1 MTVAPTMLDE
11 LPRDLH
17 ALVLRLAGSVGSEAT
32 KNKAYLATQLG
43 RSVARPY
50 LSWKEN
56 EDGAAEATLDTYERI
71 LSVLCIWAEERG
83 IILETLTVDHLRD
96 VRDLFTRS
104 QRRKVTAVFK
114 DSCRWLYEE
123 SLTDE
128 NIAGRLRYPKRERRV
143 IDDIFA
149 TEEKAAI
156 VTSQTDLM
164 DRCGVLLLLRAGLR
178 QAELRGLQVRDVN
191 LIEKY
196 VLVRRENAKGGKER
210 IVPMT
215 GQLVRALNEILS
227 PMADIRRGP
236 EDYILCPTFG
246 GRSTRRNVA
255 KPMGKRGAHEWWYRC
270 LQRAG
275 IVDEGVTSGRRMHG
289 ARHTYATDTLRATNG
304 NAVAASKNLGHSS
317 IDVTV
322 DLYGH
327 FDLEDQRLAVAQ
339 LPEIGED

>member
-1 MTVAPTMLDE
+1 MTAVAPTTLDE
-11 LPRDLH
+11 LPRDLR
-17 ALVLRLAGSVGSEAT
+17 ALVLRLAVSVGSDAT

-56 EDGAAEATLDTYERI
+56 EDGAAETTLDTYERI
-71 LSVLCIWAEERG
+71 LSTLCIWAEEREVV
-83 IILETLTVDHLRD
+83 LDTLTVDHLRE

-114 DSCRWLYEE
+114 DCFRWLYEE
-123 SLTDE
+123 SITTE
-128 NIAGRLRYPKRERRV
+128 NVAGRLRYPKREQRV
-143 IDDIFA
+143 VEDIFDDD
-149 TEEKAAI
+149 EKAAI
-156 VTSQTDLM
+156 VTAQTDLM

-191 LIEKY
+191 LVEKY
-196 VLVRRENAKGGKER
+196 VVVRRGKGGKGR
-210 IVPMT
+210 TVPMT
-215 GQLVRALNEILS
+215 GQLVRALNELLS
-227 PMADIRRGP
+227 PMAEVERGP
-236 EDYILCPTFG
+236 DDYILCPTFG
-246 GRSTRRNVA
+246 GRSIRRNVA

-270 LQRAG
+270 LTRAG
-275 IVDEGVTSGRRMHG
+275 IVDEGVTRGRRMHG
-289 ARHTYATDTLRATNG
+289 ARHTYATDQLRATNG
-304 NAVAASKNLGHSS
+304 NAVAVSKNLGHSS

-339 LPEIGED
+339 LPEIGEGD